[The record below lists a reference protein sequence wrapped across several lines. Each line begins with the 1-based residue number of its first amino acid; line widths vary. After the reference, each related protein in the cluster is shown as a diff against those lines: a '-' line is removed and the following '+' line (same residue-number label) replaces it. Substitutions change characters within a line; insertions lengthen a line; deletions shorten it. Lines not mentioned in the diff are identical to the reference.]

1 MGRFRR
7 GRQWPMKVLITIMT
21 STPPQPVAT
30 PRRAA
35 PRWQWLL
42 SVLLVLA
49 VVVVIVVRRQYI
61 WNEVQVLRE
70 ASLPWLLAALG
81 LVLLG
86 FFCASQVFQIALR
99 ELGYK
104 LGPLRL
110 WGTAIVAIMLSQ
122 AVPAGGIA
130 SYAFIVESFRRRG
143 VSAGHAALVAALE
156 SISYACAMVLYFGF
170 ALAFITVRSG
180 TGAAEGLSFG
190 AALVAICVIGCALF
204 LISRRQEVLTRWLL
218 ALWGALRRLLRRQ
231 WSDAPAL
238 RLAEELA
245 RGRSLIAQRPLE
257 MLMLVGVQLCSLTCH
272 SLAMLCVLY
281 SLKAPTSLF
290 VVMAGF
296 GITLI
301 TGTFNVLP
309 GGGGTV
315 ETALAI
321 TLGQLGV
328 GQAALAAALI
338 FRILNFWLIALPA
351 IVFYRWLMRRRALPA

>member
-1 MGRFRR
+1 
-7 GRQWPMKVLITIMT
+7 MT
-21 STPPQPVAT
+21 NLSSTPSPAT
-30 PRRAA
+30 RR
-35 PRWQWLL
+35 PSWQALL
-42 SVLLVLA
+42 SIALVLA
-49 VVVVIVVRRQYI
+49 VLVVIVVRRQYI
-61 WNEVQVLRE
+61 WNELQVLRG
-70 ASLPWLLAALG
+70 ASPPWLLAALG

-86 FFCASQVFQIALR
+86 FFCASQVYHIALR
-99 ELGYK
+99 QLGYR
-104 LGPLRL
+104 LGPVRL

-130 SYAFIVESFRRRG
+130 SYAFIVESLRRRG

-156 SISYACAMVLYFGF
+156 GVSYACGMVLYFAF

-180 TGAAEGLSFG
+180 TGAAESLSFG
-190 AALVAICVIGCALF
+190 AAAVALAVIGGALF
-204 LISRRQEVLTRWLL
+204 LLSRRQEVIERWLV
-218 ALWGALRRLLRRQ
+218 ACWGGAGRLLRRQ

-245 RGRSLIAQRPLE
+245 RGRALMVQRPLE
-257 MLMLVGVQLCSLTCH
+257 MLLLVGVQLASLTCH

-281 SLKAPTSLF
+281 SLDAPTSLF

-296 GITLI
+296 GITLL
-301 TGTFNVLP
+301 TGTFNLLP

-338 FRILNFWLIALPA
+338 FRILNFWLIAPPA
-351 IVFYRWLMRRRALPA
+351 ILFYRWLMRRHTAKA